1 MGRKIRRWLLA
12 ALGLLGGL
20 TALNAHGASP
30 VWAIHGPHNTVYL
43 AGSVHMLKAGESAL
57 PIAFDR
63 AYAGSRGL
71 VMELDLGNV
80 NPLEAAGWMI
90 EHGALP
96 EGTTLHQRLGDN
108 RYQKVSTE
116 AERLG
121 VPAELL
127 LQQQPWVVGM
137 ELLELKYQ
145 QLHSHH
151 PRLLLQQQP
160 WVVGMELLE
169 LKYQQ
174 LGFEAEAG
182 VEQQLQQRAEADH
195 KPVSGLETVAEQL
208 GVLGGMSDEDQVRF
222 LDMVIAEMGD
232 VGSDTQQVITAWRS
246 GDAARLA
253 ALLSEEYQTFPAL
266 YRMLV
271 SERNRH
277 WLPQIEK
284 LLQEDQDYFVIVGAL
299 HLVGEGGLLDL
310 VRRDGYRPE
319 QLN

>member
-20 TALNAHGASP
+20 TALSAHGASP

-96 EGTTLHQRLGDN
+96 EGTTLQQRLGDN

-127 LQQQPWVVGM
+127 Q
-137 ELLELKYQ
+137 
-145 QLHSHH
+145 
-151 PRLLLQQQP
+151 QQQP

-182 VEQQLQQRAEADH
+182 VEQQLQQRAQADH

-284 LLQEDQDYFVIVGAL
+284 LLQERQDYFVIVGAL